1 MSEKRSRT
9 PTARARSS
17 GFDLLSVA
25 GIRISID
32 YSWFVIF
39 LLVAWSVTS
48 WFGQQLPDAGAVTIW
63 GLSLT
68 AALLLFVSVLLHEL
82 SHSFV
87 ARFKGIPVERITLF
101 IFGGVSHLGREPDSP
116 MDEVQIAVAGPVA
129 SFAISAACF
138 AFFLLLA
145 VLEMPGLSSLLLY
158 LAFINLAL
166 GIFNLV
172 PAFPLDGGRVLR
184 AWIWQ
189 QTGSF
194 TRASVIA
201 ARTGRVLA
209 FGLMGMGVLVVL
221 TGSIAGLWWVL
232 IGLFLNQAAS
242 STAERALLREA
253 LSGTPVRRIMSIS
266 VITLSPEASLADAV
280 ENTILHHHHVAY
292 PVTREGRVCGILTLK
307 DIKQHPRES
316 WPGRTVGE
324 SMVPL
329 DETEMAHPG
338 DDVVEVLE
346 RMLRTGRGRMPVVE
360 NGALAG
366 MLTRRDIMDFL
377 RVQTDLAGKD

>member
-1 MSEKRSRT
+1 MPDTRSRT
-9 PTARARSS
+9 PAARARSS

-32 YSWFVIF
+32 YSWFIIF

-48 WFGQQLPDAGAVTIW
+48 WFRQQLPDTGAVTIW
-63 GLSLT
+63 GLSLA

-129 SFAISAACF
+129 SFAISAVCF

-145 VLEMPGLSSLLLY
+145 AAEMAGLSSLLLY

-189 QTGSF
+189 QKGSF

-201 ARTGRVLA
+201 ARTGRILA

-221 TGSIAGLWWVL
+221 SGSIAGLWWIL

-242 STAERALLREA
+242 ATAERALLREA

-266 VITLSPEASLADAV
+266 VITLDPETSLAEAV
-280 ENTILHHHHVAY
+280 ESTILHHHHVAY

-307 DIKQHPRES
+307 DIKQHPREDWAS
-316 WPGRTVGE
+316 RTVGE
-324 SMVPL
+324 TMVPL
-329 DETEMAHPG
+329 AETEMARPG

-377 RVQTDLAGKD
+377 RVQTDLSGKD

>member
-1 MSEKRSRT
+1 MSETRSRT

-48 WFGQQLPDAGAVTIW
+48 WFGQQLPDAGEVTIW

-138 AFFLLLA
+138 AFVLLLA

-221 TGSIAGLWWVL
+221 SGNIAGLWWVL

-266 VITLSPEASLADAV
+266 VITLSPEASLAEAV

-377 RVQTDLAGKD
+377 RVQTDLSGKD

>member
-1 MSEKRSRT
+1 
-9 PTARARSS
+9 
-17 GFDLLSVA
+17 VA

-32 YSWFVIF
+32 YSWFIIF

-48 WFGQQLPDAGAVTIW
+48 WFGQHLPDAGAITIW
-63 GLSLT
+63 GLSLA

-138 AFFLLLA
+138 AFFLLVAMLELA
-145 VLEMPGLSSLLLY
+145 GLSSLLLY

-184 AWIWQ
+184 AWLWQ
-189 QTGSF
+189 QKGSF
-194 TRASVIA
+194 TRASVTA

-221 TGSIAGLWWVL
+221 SGSIAGLWWVL
-232 IGLFLNQAAS
+232 IGLFLNQAAGA
-242 STAERALLREA
+242 TAERALLREA

-266 VITLSPEASLADAV
+266 VITLDPEASLAKAV
-280 ENTILHHHHVAY
+280 ENTILHHHYVAY
-292 PVTREGRVCGILTLK
+292 PVTRDGRVCGILTLK
-307 DIKQHPRES
+307 DIKQHPRET
-316 WPGRTVGE
+316 WAGRTVGE

-329 DETEMAHPG
+329 AETEMAHPG

-377 RVQTDLAGKD
+377 RVQTDLSGKD